1 MEAGREEGPGSG
13 DVEVQTTKGEL
24 GHDSLE
30 VGDDALIPRVHSL
43 GSKEEVRHAPLFD
56 LREDRELEVHMGTE
70 GADHVQP
77 KEVEVVE
84 GLDEVCLHRVEVEE
98 HLPVPNLGEA
108 AIGEV
113 VGTDEGVPNGG
124 WGTGRMTVAH
134 SQAGRVS
141 PDAVTMVEVVGAS
154 MFGMPEMR

>member
-1 MEAGREEGPGSG
+1 M
-13 DVEVQTTKGEL
+13 
-24 GHDSLE
+24 
-30 VGDDALIPRVHSL
+30 IPQVHGL
-43 GSKEEVRHAPLFD
+43 GSKEEERHAPLFD
-56 LREDRELEVHMGTE
+56 LREGRELEFHTSAE
-70 GADHVQP
+70 GADHVHP
-77 KEVEVVE
+77 KEVEVEE
-84 GLDEVCLHRVEVEE
+84 GLDEVCIHRVEVEE
-98 HLPVPNLGEA
+98 HLPVPNLGETV
-108 AIGEV
+108 IREV